1 MSCGYGAMCQ
11 GDSRL
16 LRYNPVL
23 IYVCHE
29 SPRWQGHVSGQ
40 VETSAS
46 LGVMYVTSVMVDD
59 IGVVFQ
65 RTQKPL

>member
-1 MSCGYGAMCQ
+1 
-11 GDSRL
+11 
-16 LRYNPVL
+16 VL
-23 IYVCHE
+23 SYVFHE

-40 VETSAS
+40 VETSVS
-46 LGVMYVTSVMVDD
+46 LGVMYVTSVMVDE